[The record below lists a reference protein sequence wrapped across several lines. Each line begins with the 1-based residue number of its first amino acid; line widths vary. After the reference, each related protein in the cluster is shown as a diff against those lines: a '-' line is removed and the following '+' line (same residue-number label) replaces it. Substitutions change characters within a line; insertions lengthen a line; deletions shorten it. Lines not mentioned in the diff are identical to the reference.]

1 MSQARLPF
9 PRPHERRLAV
19 DARAP
24 NVAQVEVAFP
34 DHEYDQSAL
43 METLKRRWK
52 DRPKVTNLV
61 ERLHASVQVEK
72 RCLALPLEAY
82 DRLSDFGESNDAFIR
97 VGTQLA
103 ARAVTA
109 AVERAGLEL
118 QDVDAIF
125 FTTVTGLAVPT
136 IDARLV
142 NVLGLRHDI
151 RRTPMFGLGC
161 VGGAAGLART
171 NDYLRGHPDQVAV
184 LLSVELCSLTLQ
196 DDFSVANVV
205 ASGLFCDA
213 AAAVVVAGSEATP
226 PRSARSSGPTSG
238 APASIRSRTR
248 ARVVDTRSAF
258 FPDTERVMGW
268 DIGSTGFKVVL
279 SADVPAIVEQHLPR
293 EVDRFLGDHGLSR
306 SDIRHW
312 ICHPGGPKVISAIE
326 KSLELPANALAI
338 TRESLASVGNLSSA
352 SVLHVLGRTQ
362 QRAVPGDLGVLM
374 AMGPGFCAELVL
386 LSW

>member
-9 PRPHERRLAV
+9 SRERRLPV

-34 DHEYDQSAL
+34 DHEYDQGAL
-43 METLKRRWK
+43 METLKRRWQ

-61 ERLHASVQVEK
+61 ERLHTSVQVQK
-72 RCLALPLEAY
+72 RCLALPLEEY
-82 DRLSDFGESNDAFIR
+82 GRLSDFGESNDAFIR
-97 VGTQLA
+97 VGTELA
-103 ARAVTA
+103 AKAVTG
-109 AVERAGLEL
+109 AVARAGLEL
-118 QDVDAIF
+118 HDIDAIF
-125 FTTVTGLAVPT
+125 FTSVTGLAVPT

-142 NVLGLRHDI
+142 NVLGLRRDI

-161 VGGAAGLART
+161 VGGAAGLSRT
-171 NDYLRGHPDQVAV
+171 NDYLRGHPDQIAV

-196 DDFSVANVV
+196 DDFSVANLV
-205 ASGLFCDA
+205 ASGLFGDA
-213 AAAVVVAGSEATP
+213 AAAVVLAGSEASA
-226 PRSARSSGPTSG
+226 PRSSPTST
-238 APASIRSRTR
+238 APASIRGRTR

-279 SADVPAIVEQHLPR
+279 SADVPAIVQKHLPG
-293 EVDRFLGDHGLSR
+293 EVDGFLGAHGLTR

-312 ICHPGGPKVISAIE
+312 ICHPGGPKVISAIDE
-326 KSLELPANALAI
+326 SLELPASALAI

-362 QRAVPGDLGVLM
+362 QRAVPGDLGILM

-386 LSW
+386 LAW

>member
-1 MSQARLPF
+1 
-9 PRPHERRLAV
+9 
-19 DARAP
+19 
-24 NVAQVEVAFP
+24 
-34 DHEYDQSAL
+34 
-43 METLKRRWK
+43 METLKRRWQE
-52 DRPKVTNLV
+52 RPKMTSLV
-61 ERLHASVQVEK
+61 DRLHTSVQVEQ
-72 RCLALPLEAY
+72 RCLALPLEEY
-82 DRLSDFGESNDAFIR
+82 GRLSDFGKANDAFIR
-97 VGTQLA
+97 AGTELA
-103 ARAVTA
+103 ARAVTG

-118 QDVDAIF
+118 EEVDAIF

-196 DDFSVANVV
+196 DDFSIANVV
-205 ASGLFCDA
+205 ASGLFGDA
-213 AAAVVVAGSEATP
+213 AAAVVLSGSEARS
-226 PRSARSSGPTSG
+226 PRSSRGTGPSSSG
-238 APASIRSRTR
+238 PASIRSRTR
-248 ARVVDTRSAF
+248 ARVIDTRSAF

-268 DIGSTGFKVVL
+268 DIGASGFKVVL
-279 SADVPAIVEQHLPR
+279 SADVPQIVKQHLPG
-293 EVDRFLGDHGLSR
+293 EVDAFLRDHGLAR

-326 KSLELPANALAI
+326 ESLGLPENALSI

-352 SVLHVLGRTQ
+352 SVLHVLGKTQ
-362 QRAVPGDLGVLM
+362 QRAAPGDLGVLM

-386 LSW
+386 LAW